1 MYFFL
6 PGNSSGGG
14 GSSTGAGALTVVSPE
29 KKKIEEYY
37 KNLLWDWFFLKSKN
51 INLKVLLES
60 LSKSWSKKFFLLFG
74 LPKIS
79 NPSVNSSLL
88 ISMVSVKTEVFC

>member
-37 KNLLWDWFFLKSKN
+37 KNLLWDWFFLKSKATSFQFRRSRPDAARAAT
-51 INLKVLLES
+51 IFDE
-60 LSKSWSKKFFLLFG
+60 
-74 LPKIS
+74 
-79 NPSVNSSLL
+79 
-88 ISMVSVKTEVFC
+88 C